1 VENGRCIREIGSVQS
16 VKVTLRNFLSSLIR
30 QGLTNYSAASA
41 TVKEGSLSAADETD
55 FRADKKQK
63 SRSCGGIFVFV

>member
-1 VENGRCIREIGSVQS
+1 
-16 VKVTLRNFLSSLIR
+16 VTLRNFLSSLIR